1 MVYSMANTVDR
12 TDAVTVDFG
21 LGISPTGE
29 TASTPKLRELQGLV
43 RRSYVY

>member
-21 LGISPTGE
+21 LGISPTGKQLH
-29 TASTPKLRELQGLV
+29 PKLRERQGLV